1 MMPGLQ
7 EEEIQGRA
15 YDWRLIRRLWP
26 YLARYRRLFALA
38 LVLVAPRAVLETAPG
53 VLIAVGLS
61 HLGGAPAPTGG
72 SVRGLGALDDV
83 EWLERLVSPPAGLD
97 VLVWLALLLLAAVLL
112 HGLLEF
118 ARMVSMAIMGQS
130 AMRDLRSEL
139 FAHVQRLPMR
149 FFDRYP
155 VGRLVTRLSNDVESL
170 SEMFTQ
176 GAVALFADLFLLIYY
191 AAFLFYVHAG
201 LALAAMVI
209 VPVMTVAALVFRWKA
224 RAAFREV
231 RVKIARINAHLQET
245 ISGMKVVQLFAREQ
259 RNLADFSVMNGEHR
273 DAWFR
278 SIRYNEM
285 LASIIEVATNLTMAV
300 ILWYG
305 AGLISQGSVE
315 LPLLYVFVD
324 LMRKFFRPVQELAA
338 RYAIMQSSMASCERI
353 FELLDVEPE
362 APEKPAGEP
371 QTVRGEVVFEDVSF
385 AYAEEPVLKNLSFR
399 VAPGERVALVGHTGA
414 GKTTIL
420 KLLARLYELQE
431 GSIKIDGVDIR
442 ELPRGELRRHLSFV
456 LQDVFLFDG
465 DLHYN
470 LGLGREDIS
479 DGEIAAAARTTHVD
493 ALVARLPDG
502 YQQQVSERGVNFS
515 TGERQLLSFARAL
528 ARRPEILLLDEA
540 TANVD
545 TETEALIQDALH
557 RLMEG
562 KTSIVVAHRLST
574 IQDVDRIYVLHHG
587 ELREQ
592 GTHEELLQKRGIYWR
607 LYQLQYADQAQT
619 AA

>member
-1 MMPGLQ
+1 MMPGLP
-7 EEEIQGRA
+7 EEEILGKA

-53 VLIAVGLS
+53 VLIAVGLNQ
-61 HLGGAPAPTGG
+61 LTGASGSTGDA
-72 SVRGLGALDDV
+72 VQGLGALDDV
-83 EWLERLVSPPAGLD
+83 GWLERLASPPGGLD
-97 VLVWLALLLLAAVLL
+97 VLAWLALLVLAAVLL

-118 ARMVSMAIMGQS
+118 VRMVSMAVMGQS

-139 FAHVQRLPMR
+139 FDHVQRLPMR
-149 FFDRYP
+149 FFDSYP

-170 SEMFTQ
+170 GEMFTM
-176 GAVALFADLFLLIYY
+176 GAVALFADLFLLAYY
-191 AAFLFYVHAG
+191 AGFLFYVHPG
-201 LALAAMVI
+201 LALAAMLI
-209 VPVMTVAALVFRWKA
+209 VPVMTIAALAFRWKA

-245 ISGMKVVQLFAREQ
+245 ISGMKVVQLFAREPH
-259 RNLADFSVMNGEHR
+259 NLADFSVMNGEHR

-278 SIRYNEM
+278 SIQYNEM
-285 LASIIEVATNLTMAV
+285 LASVIEVATNLTMAV

-305 AGLISQGSVE
+305 AGQVGAGLIE
-315 LPLLYVFVD
+315 LGLLYVFVD
-324 LMRKFFRPVQELAA
+324 LTRKFFRPVQELAA

-353 FELLDVEPE
+353 FELLDAEQE
-362 APEKPAGEP
+362 LPEKPAAER

-385 AYAEEPVLKNLSFR
+385 AYAEEPVLKGLSFR
-399 VAPGERVALVGHTGA
+399 VAPCERVALVGHTGA
-414 GKTTIL
+414 GKTTVL
-420 KLLARLYELQE
+420 KLLARLYELQQ

-479 DGEIAAAARTTHVD
+479 DDEIALAARTTHVD

-587 ELREQ
+587 ELCEQ
-592 GTHEELLQKRGIYWR
+592 GTHDELLQRRGLYWR
-607 LYQLQYADQAQT
+607 LYQLQYADQAET